1 MPLKIRGEDLRFM
14 GVLFCW
20 AILVAGGAIARPAPA
35 DSTQQTN
42 VIVVVKEAETGQ
54 PIPNAKLTLQFRE
67 PGNPMKLKRRKQ
79 LSFSSKTNLQGRY
92 KFVGVTKGTIRLLVT
107 AERRQ
112 SFGQELELEQDN
124 QVIEVKLRK
133 PQPLL

>member
-1 MPLKIRGEDLRFM
+1 MPLEIRRKGLKLL
-14 GVLFCW
+14 GVLLCW
-20 AILVAGGAIARPAPA
+20 AILVAGLVITRPARA
-35 DSTQQTN
+35 DSADQTN
-42 VIVVVKEAETGQ
+42 VTVVVKEAETGQ

>member
-1 MPLKIRGEDLRFM
+1 VQLEKRRKGLRFL
-14 GVLFCW
+14 GVLSCW
-20 AILVAGGAIARPAPA
+20 AILVAGLAMTRPVRA
-35 DSTQQTN
+35 DSDEQTTL
-42 VIVVVKEAETGQ
+42 IVVVKDAETGQ
-54 PIPNAKLTLQFRE
+54 PIPNARLTLQFRE
-67 PGNPMKLKRRKQ
+67 PAGPVKLKRRKQ
-79 LSFSSKTNLQGRY
+79 LSFSAKTNLQGRY
-92 KFVGVTKGTIRLLVT
+92 RFMGVTKGTIRLLVT

>member
-1 MPLKIRGEDLRFM
+1 MQLEIRRKGLRFL

-20 AILVAGGAIARPAPA
+20 AIFVAGVAIPRPVRA
-35 DSTQQTN
+35 DSGGQTN
-42 VIVVVKEAETGQ
+42 VIIVVKEAETGQ
-54 PIPNAKLTLQFRE
+54 PIYNAKLTLQFRE
-67 PGNPMKLKRRKQ
+67 PGNPMKLKRRKH
-79 LSFSSKTNLQGRY
+79 LSFSAKTNLQGRY
-92 KFVGVTKGTIRLLVT
+92 KFSGVTKGTIRLLVT

-112 SFGQELELEQDN
+112 SFGQELELEQDD

>member
-54 PIPNAKLTLQFRE
+54 PIPNAKLTLQFHA
-67 PGNPMKLKRRKQ
+67 PGNPMKLKRRKL

-112 SFGQELELEQDN
+112 SSGQELELEQDD

>member
-1 MPLKIRGEDLRFM
+1 MPLEIRRKGLRFL
-14 GVLFCW
+14 GVLLCW
-20 AILVAGGAIARPAPA
+20 AILVAGLAITRPARA
-35 DSTQQTN
+35 DSADQTN
-42 VIVVVKEAETGQ
+42 VIIVVKEAETGQ

-112 SFGQELELEQDN
+112 SSGQELELEQDN

>member
-1 MPLKIRGEDLRFM
+1 MPLEIRRKGLKLL
-14 GVLFCW
+14 GVLLCW
-20 AILVAGGAIARPAPA
+20 AILVAGLVITRPARAYSA
-35 DSTQQTN
+35 DQTN
-42 VIVVVKEAETGQ
+42 VTVVVKEAETGQ